1 MLSLQF
7 IEKVNYMES
16 KSFGSLLIGL
26 GLIIAFVGAVVY
38 FAGSSFSWFGDLPG
52 DIKIEGKNFNFY
64 FPLTTMILVSIVL
77 NIVIRIIFYF
87 FK

>member
-1 MLSLQF
+1 MDYKN
-7 IEKVNYMES
+7 I
-16 KSFGSLLIGL
+16 GSLIIIFGFIVVLLGALI
-26 GLIIAFVGAVVY
+26 Y
-38 FAGSSFSWFGDLPG
+38 FAGGSLSWFGNLPG

-64 FPLTTMILVSIVL
+64 FPITTMILVSIVL